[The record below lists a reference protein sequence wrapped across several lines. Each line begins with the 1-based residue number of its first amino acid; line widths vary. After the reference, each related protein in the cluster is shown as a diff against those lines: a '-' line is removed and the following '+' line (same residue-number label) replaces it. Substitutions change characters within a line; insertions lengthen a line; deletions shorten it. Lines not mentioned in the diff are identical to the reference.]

1 MNDLVNLFVN
11 NGTAVVV
18 LAYFLYRDYKFMNTL
33 QTTLATLVKTVDA
46 LKENVEN
53 FSQLKK
59 EEKRY
64 GNDFTN

>member
-18 LAYFLYRDYKFMNTL
+18 LAYFMFRDYKFMETL
-33 QTTLATLVKTVDA
+33 QKTLTTLVETVDT
-46 LKENVEN
+46 LKESVNN

-59 EEKRY
+59 EEK
-64 GNDFTN
+64 

>member
-33 QTTLATLVKTVDA
+33 QITLTTLVKTVDA

-59 EEKRY
+59 EEK
-64 GNDFTN
+64 

>member
-33 QTTLATLVKTVDA
+33 QITLTTLVKTVDA
-46 LKENVEN
+46 LKENV
-53 FSQLKK
+53 
-59 EEKRY
+59 
-64 GNDFTN
+64 